1 MSIRTVAIFGGAFDP
16 VHLDHVRLSKL
27 CLELNLC
34 DELWF
39 VPSPDRWDK
48 KLFASAEDRLS
59 MLDLVVGDDP
69 RIRVSKM
76 ELDMGDYRGSY
87 VTMTMLRDAHPGV
100 NFRLLVGADSYEGIP
115 HWRDPLHFYGT
126 EFNGERLLKEFE
138 LIVFERRG
146 VSRPDAEAHRAKGF
160 ARMFWVGRE
169 NGFDGK
175 FASRDIR
182 KELFFGAGN
191 CPEGLDPKVFAYIR
205 EKGLYRL

>member
-1 MSIRTVAIFGGAFDP
+1 MSIKTVAVFGGAFDP

-27 CLELNLC
+27 CLELKLC

-69 RIRVSKM
+69 RIRISEM
-76 ELDMGDYRGSY
+76 ELSMGDYRGSY
-87 VTMTMLRDAHPGV
+87 VTTSMLRDKHPDV
-100 NFRLLVGADSYEGIP
+100 NFRLLVGADSYGGIP

-126 EFNGERLLKEFE
+126 EFNGEKLLREFE

-146 VSRPDAEAHRAKGF
+146 TPKPDAEAHREKGF
-160 ARMFWVGRE
+160 AEMFWVGRE

-175 FASRDIR
+175 YASSDIR
-182 KELFFGAGN
+182 RELFFGNGEK
-191 CPEGLDPKVFAYIR
+191 PEGLDPKVYAYIV
-205 EKGLYRL
+205 EKGIYRL